1 MSRTTL
7 TFFLLILSFG
17 ILFAGCGQPELEQ
30 GFEDFTFSD
39 TDLSKVHT
47 LTEQTESEAP
57 GVETTGGTGGTTGLP
72 AFSIERSSS
81 GVTVLSET
89 IDVKPDIE
97 KQRLYDNIRLAVSD
111 QGGNIYR
118 VNNPFLNVRQ
128 GMDVNSAQVTRLN
141 QGDTVTVLDVPSAQW
156 AKIKLAAETEGYV
169 AFRYLAKLTTE
180 QRLPEEKKQFEGKYF
195 VDYAFLNMRKDP
207 STQSEKMG
215 ELPGQTI
222 IKPLSMNGEWARVAY
237 NGKEGYVSTQYL
249 KPFQPVFLV
258 REEEYALPILQYAAD
273 DTAAMTALT
282 KHVASLR
289 TAGKKIVTLKSF
301 YDMVL
306 GQESRDV
313 RVSPD
318 AVVLLVT
325 GVNAKN
331 LRQVTD
337 ALQSASV
344 PATLFLQTRDLG
356 LAGITEKTVL
366 TLLANGYE
374 LQSAGHTGDDLRG
387 LTDSQVTL
395 EIGQSK
401 KLLEELT
408 RKEVY
413 AVAYPRNGV
422 NDRIVKEAQTLG
434 YLFGVTDSPDL
445 RFSRSQFLRLPSIA
459 VVGGMTADAVVK
471 TVSGR

>member
-17 ILFAGCGQPELEQ
+17 ILFAGCGQPQLEE

-47 LTEQTESEAP
+47 LTEPVASDPSLAGEGTGSIA
-57 GVETTGGTGGTTGLP
+57 GVPEFSVTGG
-72 AFSIERSSS
+72 S
-81 GVTVLSET
+81 GSDVTVLSET
-89 IDVKPDIE
+89 PDLKPDIE
-97 KQRLYDNIRLAVSD
+97 KQRQYDAIRLAVLD

-128 GMDVNSAQVTRLN
+128 GMDVNSAQIARLN
-141 QGDTVTVLDVPSAQW
+141 QGDVVTVLDIPSAQW
-156 AKIKLAAETEGYV
+156 AKISLAAGTEGYV

-180 QRLPEEKKQFEGKYF
+180 QKLPDEKKQFEGKYF
-195 VDYAFLNMRKDP
+195 VDYTFLNMRKDP
-207 STQSEKMG
+207 STQSEKIA

-249 KPFQPVFLV
+249 KLFQPVFLV
-258 REEEYALPILQYAAD
+258 REEEYVLPMVQYVAD
-273 DTAAMTALT
+273 DTAAMTALP
-282 KHVASLR
+282 KHIASLR
-289 TAGKKIVTLKSF
+289 AAGKKIVTLQSF
-301 YDMVL
+301 YAVVL

-318 AVVLLVT
+318 SVVLLIT
-325 GVNAKN
+325 RVNAKN

-337 ALQSASV
+337 ALQTASV
-344 PATLFLQTRDLG
+344 PATLFIQTKDLG
-356 LAGITEKTVL
+356 LAGITEKAVL
-366 TLLANGYE
+366 TLQANGYD

-387 LTDSQVTL
+387 LTDSQVKL
-395 EIGQSK
+395 ELGQSK
-401 KLLEELT
+401 KLLAELT

-413 AVAYPRNGV
+413 AVAYPKNGV
-422 NDRIVKEAQTLG
+422 NDRIVNEAAVLG
-434 YLFGVTDSPDL
+434 YLFGITEGSDI

-471 TVSGR
+471 AVSGK

>member
-47 LTEQTESEAP
+47 LTDPASSESALA
-57 GVETTGGTGGTTGLP
+57 TGTGAVTDVP
-72 AFSIERSSS
+72 AFSVTGAS
-81 GVTVLSET
+81 GSDVTVLSE
-89 IDVKPDIE
+89 IVDVQPDPE
-97 KQRLYDNIRLAVSD
+97 KQKLYDNIRLAVPD

-118 VNNPFLNVRQ
+118 VNNPFLNVRRST
-128 GMDVNSAQVTRLN
+128 DVNSAQITRLN
-141 QGDTVTVLDVPSAQW
+141 QGDVVTVLEIPNAQW
-156 AKIKLAAETEGYV
+156 AKIILEGGSEGFV
-169 AFRYLAKLTTE
+169 AYRYLAKLTTE
-180 QRLPEEKKQFEGKYF
+180 EKLPEEKKQFEGKYF

-207 STQSEKMG
+207 SAQSEKIA

-237 NGKEGYVSTQYL
+237 DGKEGYVSAQYL

-258 REEEYALPILQYAAD
+258 REEEYTLPVLQYVAD
-273 DTAAMTALT
+273 DTAAMTALP
-282 KHVASLR
+282 KHIASLKA
-289 TAGKKIVTLKSF
+289 AGKKIVTLRSF
-301 YDMVL
+301 YDVVL

-313 RVSPD
+313 RVNPD
-318 AVVLLVT
+318 AVILLIT
-325 GVNAKN
+325 RVNAKN
-331 LRQVTD
+331 LRQVNES
-337 ALQSASV
+337 LQIASA
-344 PATLFLQTRDLG
+344 PATLFIQTKDLG

-366 TLLANGYE
+366 TLLANGYD

-387 LTDSQVTL
+387 LTDSQVIL
-395 EIGQSK
+395 ELGQSK

-413 AVAYPRNGV
+413 AVAYPKSGV
-422 NDRIVKEAQTLG
+422 NDRIVKEAATLG
-434 YLFGVTDSPDL
+434 YLFGVTEGSDL
-445 RFSRSQFLRLPSIA
+445 RFSRNQFLRLPSIT
-459 VVGGMTADAVVK
+459 VIGGMTADAVVK
-471 TVSGR
+471 TVTGE